1 MTPPPLV
8 YAAKTPLTELQTSE
22 LFVVMSLRLWVSAYL
37 DPTGAGGNWRSGF
50 DAAGLDDAG
59 RDAFDALLRT
69 VAATALR
76 ALDVRCPRCREL
88 GEDEGRL
95 LQLLSLLQR
104 GRRSGAA
111 AILADWMPSAAARL
125 ALISAH
131 GFATSL
137 RDRGLNI
144 PLRHSEAARGA
155 RPSASACA
163 DRGLAL
169 VQ

>member
-22 LFVVMSLRLWVSAYL
+22 LFVVVSLRLWVSAYL
-37 DPTGAGGNWRSGF
+37 DPTSLGRSWRSGF

-76 ALDVRCPRCREL
+76 TLDVRCPRCREL

-104 GRRSGAA
+104 RRQSGAA
-111 AILADWMPSAAARL
+111 AVLSDWMPSAAARL
-125 ALISAH
+125 ALVSAQ
-131 GFATSL
+131 GFAASL
-137 RDRGLNI
+137 QDGGLSI
-144 PLRHSEAARGA
+144 PLRHAEAAGA
-155 RPSASACA
+155 RSAASACA